1 LAGYKNSG
9 RIINSR
15 FLKPDEKKLRI
26 AGASGV
32 YIVEI
37 RWGINERKVFRIIKI
52 E

>member
-1 LAGYKNSG
+1 M
-9 RIINSR
+9 INSR

-26 AGASGV
+26 PGASGV

-37 RWGINERKVFRIIKI
+37 RWGLNERRVFRIIKI